1 MTGSFD
7 PGAKLGPRLR
17 QVREQRGLSARELAR
32 RIQCSPSLIS
42 QIERGLSA
50 PSVGM
55 LYALATELRT
65 SLDFLFSAAPADG
78 LTVTAHGDG
87 HLREEAHAPAALP
100 GGHGIVQRA
109 GTRRTIDLA
118 SGVRWERLTPGPDER
133 VDFLEVI
140 YEPSGHSTDA
150 RRPLRHDGREYGL
163 ITERHP
169 ARQRWFRHV
178 RTWPGRLDRVR
189 LRGAAPV
196 LERHHG
202 GRARDLGGRAPSA
215 RARLNSASP
224 GGTPRNPRWPAA
236 PFLRH
241 GALAPPESSLARGCG
256 SMGWPGSRCG
266 GRTGNCGGGRCR
278 GRLPDHTAGG
288 RSRKRAS
295 AYAAAS

>member
-1 MTGSFD
+1 MAFD
-7 PGAKLGPRLR
+7 PGAELGPRLR

-65 SLDFLFSAAPADG
+65 SLDFLFSAAAPADG

-87 HLREEAHAPAALP
+87 HMRAAGPAGAGAAGPAAAGGAP
-100 GGHGIVQRA
+100 PAGHGLVQRA

-118 SGVRWERLTPGPDER
+118 SGVRWERLTPGADER

-163 ITERHP
+163 VTSGTLHASVGFDTFELGPGDSIAFDSAVPHLYWNATAADVHAIWAVVHP
-169 ARQRWFRHV
+169 Q
-178 RTWPGRLDRVR
+178 PG
-189 LRGAAPV
+189 
-196 LERHHG
+196 
-202 GRARDLGGRAPSA
+202 
-215 RARLNSASP
+215 
-224 GGTPRNPRWPAA
+224 
-236 PFLRH
+236 
-241 GALAPPESSLARGCG
+241 LA
-256 SMGWPGSRCG
+256 
-266 GRTGNCGGGRCR
+266 
-278 GRLPDHTAGG
+278 
-288 RSRKRAS
+288 
-295 AYAAAS
+295 